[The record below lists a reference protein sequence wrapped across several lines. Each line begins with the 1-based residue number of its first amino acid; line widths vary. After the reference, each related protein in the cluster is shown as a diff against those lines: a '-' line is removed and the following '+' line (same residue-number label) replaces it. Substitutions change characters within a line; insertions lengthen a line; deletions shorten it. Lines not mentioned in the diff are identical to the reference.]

1 MAGPQFSSMWSNTV
15 LDVSMRIFLD
25 EIDFKKKKIYL
36 CLAVSGLSC
45 GTWGLHCVERDL
57 SLRCTDSLVSR
68 GSVAVA

>member
-1 MAGPQFSSMWSNTV
+1 
-15 LDVSMRIFLD
+15 MRLT
-25 EIDFKKKKIYL
+25 FKKKKIYL

-57 SLRCTDSLVSR
+57 SLRRTDSLVSR